1 MLRPWTTADRRTVF
15 QPAGGNWMTVEEHT
29 VELPSGEVIDDW
41 LWVVTPDFVNVVV
54 ETTGGEYVCFRQT
67 KYAVE
72 GTTMAIVGGYIDPGE
87 DPLTAAEREV
97 AEETG
102 YRAEEW
108 TSLGAYAVDGNR
120 GNGTA
125 HLFLARGA
133 VPAGDGVAAE
143 VAESDDLE
151 DQELLLLTRDE
162 VREALL
168 AGEFKVAPWAAAVAM
183 ALARATD

>member
-15 QPAGGNWMTVEEHT
+15 QPAGGKWMTVEQHT

-183 ALARATD
+183 ALATD